1 MNFEQSGPLIAT
13 IKNKEPKEKKDKID
27 VNIYND
33 YDNKD
38 NLKTYFEELELTN
51 PDEYF
56 QIMPNKKSRACGYI
70 TGSSGSGKSWYVKQ
84 YIIEYHKLLPKNKI
98 YVLSS
103 LKSDDSLDSLKY
115 IKRLKLDDKFLNADI
130 TIEDFKDTLVIADD
144 TDVIKNKYVR
154 DKVYNIIDQILEI
167 GRHHN
172 ISLLITNHL
181 ATNGTDTKR
190 AINEA
195 HFVVIF
201 PMTISSRAKRY
212 LLGEYLGLSK
222 EQLKELNTLKSR
234 AITIIRAYPKLI
246 LSEKK
251 IYVLKNDL

>member
-1 MNFEQSGPLIAT
+1 MNFEESGARLAV
-13 IKNKEPKEKKDKID
+13 IKNKNNKIKDK
-27 VNIYND
+27 NIYND

-38 NLKTYFEELELTN
+38 KLKTYFEELELID

-56 QIMPNKKSRACGYI
+56 QIMPNKTNRVCGYV
-70 TGSSGSGKSWYVKQ
+70 TGSSGSGKSYYVKQ
-84 YIIEYHKLLPKNKI
+84 YIMEYHKLMPKNKI
-98 YVLSS
+98 YVFSS
-103 LKSDDSLDSLKY
+103 LKSDETLDPLKY
-115 IKRLKLDDKFLNADI
+115 IKRIKLDDNFLNADI
-130 TIEDFKDTLVIADD
+130 TIDDFKDTLVIADD
-144 TDVIKNKYVR
+144 TDVIKNKYIR
-154 DKVYNIIDQILEI
+154 EKVYNIIDQILEI

-190 AINEA
+190 AINES

-222 EQLKELNTLKSR
+222 EQLKGLNSLKSR
-234 AITIIRAYPKLI
+234 AITIIRAYPKVV

-251 IYVLKNDL
+251 IYILKNDL